1 MSNPLYGQFGGQQTN
16 PMQQLVADARKLRQT
31 MQNPRAEVERL
42 LQTGQMSQQKFNEL
56 SQIAQQIVGSG
67 AFKLCL
73 SQSGMALT

>member
-1 MSNPLYGQFGGQQTN
+1 MMANQLFRALNGQQMN

-42 LQTGQMSQQKFNEL
+42 LQSGQMSQSDFNKY

-67 AFKLCL
+67 AFK
-73 SQSGMALT
+73 

>member
-1 MSNPLYGQFGGQQTN
+1 MANPIYDQFGGQQTN

-42 LQTGQMSQQKFNEL
+42 LQTGQMSQQDFNRY

-67 AFKLCL
+67 AFK
-73 SQSGMALT
+73 